1 MRTWIENVAVCGRV
15 AFVASSLSLLVG
27 CYVKAPKL
35 ERIEPPKEL
44 SKLQD
49 YTTVAPRV
57 DILFVVDDSGSM
69 GTYQS
74 SLSSNMDLFLN
85 EFGSN
90 TMIDYH
96 IGVISTSAD
105 GFGSGSGPAACS
117 PTTKAE
123 GCLIGDPTFVDWN
136 TPQGTSLIKDR
147 IMVGTGGSATERI
160 FDPVKLAL
168 SDPLLSGWN
177 SGFLRPEAY
186 LAVIFI
192 TDAEDQSLMNEA
204 DFVAFLKNL
213 KGGDENRILSY
224 GALVSIPDP
233 SNGCTQD
240 SGDPRKL
247 ESVINTFK
255 GTFYSLCDPDYG
267 PKLAK
272 IAENLKFRVTNTI
285 YLDQR
290 PKVSTLKVEFGS
302 DVIPNDPIE
311 GWTYVPKI
319 NAVVF
324 GRRVDWSQ
332 QPDGTQIQVKFEP
345 LIQ

>member
-1 MRTWIENVAVCGRV
+1 MSSVTAKATFLARATFAAG
-15 AFVASSLSLLVG
+15 AFCLMAG
-27 CYVKAPKL
+27 CYAKAPKL

-49 YTTVAPRV
+49 FTTVAPRV

-69 GTYQS
+69 GSYQA
-74 SLSSNMDLFLN
+74 SLSSNFDLFLN
-85 EFGSN
+85 EFGKN
-90 TMIDYH
+90 TLIDYH

-105 GFGSGSGPAACS
+105 GFSTGGTSKCS
-117 PTTKAE
+117 PTAKIE

-136 TPQGTSLIKDR
+136 TPNGTTLIKDR
-147 IMVGTGGSATERI
+147 IMVGVNGSATEKI

-168 SDPLLSGWN
+168 TEPNLSGWN
-177 SGFLRPEAY
+177 NGFLRPEAY

-192 TDAEDQSLMNEA
+192 TDAEDQSMMSDS
-204 DFVAFLKNL
+204 DFISFLKNL

-224 GALVSIPDP
+224 GALVSVPDP
-233 SNGCTQD
+233 ANNCTQD
-240 SGDPRKL
+240 SGDPKKL
-247 ESVINTFK
+247 EYVINTFK

-290 PKVSTLKVEFGS
+290 PKVSTLRVDFGS
-302 DVIPNDPIE
+302 ESIPNDPIE
-311 GWTYVPKI
+311 GWTYVPSI

-324 GRRVDWSQ
+324 GRKVDWSQ

-345 LIQ
+345 IIP